1 MSIERQIALLEEQIS
16 DITKELPLKNQ
27 TEEKT
32 ILLNKWRKQENH

>member
-16 DITKELPLKNQ
+16 DITKGIASEKII
-27 TEEKT
+27 EEKT